1 MGKMSWI
8 SIVLILICI
17 AAARSGYRR
26 GFTKTVISMLSFWI
40 IILLVSILNPM
51 ISNAVDGNTDLGEKT
66 KKYCTEIITER
77 FVNEKEP
84 DRQEQID
91 MIESIPMPEW
101 IKEELLENNNQ
112 VIYNILDTTDFFDYI
127 AVFCSKLI
135 LRALVLLSSIVLAW
149 MIVKIAGVCIEGIV
163 QMPGLNLLNRIAGV
177 FAGLIKGL
185 VCIWVLFMV
194 ISFTSGTGVGGFLAN
209 QIQQDLLGNMLY
221 QYNPFVWL
229 LVVFFV
235 L

>member
-1 MGKMSWI
+1 MNWI

-17 AAARSGYRR
+17 AAARNGYRR

-51 ISNAVDGNTDLGEKT
+51 ISNAVDGCTDLGEKT
-66 KKYCTEIITER
+66 KKYCTEIIAER
-77 FVNEKEP
+77 FVDKEEP
-84 DRQEQID
+84 DRHEQISV
-91 MIESIPMPEW
+91 IESLPVPER

-112 VIYNILDTTDFFDYI
+112 VIYNVLDTTDFFEYI

-135 LRALVLLSSIVLAW
+135 LRALVFLISIVLAW
-149 MIVKIAGVCIEGIV
+149 IIVKIAGRCIEGIV
-163 QMPGLNLLNRIAGV
+163 QMPGLNLLNRIAGI
-177 FAGLIKGL
+177 FAGILKGL
-185 VCIWVLFMV
+185 ICIWVFFMV
-194 ISFTSGTGVGGFLAN
+194 ISFASGTEWGGFLAN
-209 QIQQDLLGNMLY
+209 QIQQDQLGNILY
-221 QYNPFVWL
+221 QCNPFVWL